1 MSAKTEEILESL
13 KSLSLLE
20 ASELVKQ
27 IEEAF
32 GVSAAASAGVVM
44 ASPGAAGADGDG
56 GATEEKTEF
65 DVVLDYKGLTIK
77 EMSDLRSRLQTTKGI
92 CKVTKNS
99 LMRKAIDGD
108 SNWNDLESLLTG
120 TNAFVLIKE
129 DVGGAVKAIQS
140 FQKDTKKSETKGA
153 LFEGRLLSD
162 SEIKEIASLPSKEV
176 LMAKIA
182 GALNGVATKIA
193 ISINEVPSGLARSL
207 KQHSEKSES

>member
-1 MSAKTEEILESL
+1 MRPLSKWTLPHFLLFLNYDPKTTMGRTIENKQKIVTEI
-13 KSLSLLE
+13 KSLLDD
-20 ASELVKQ
+20 SE
-27 IEEAF
+27 
-32 GVSAAASAGVVM
+32 M
-44 ASPGAAGADGDG
+44 AL
-56 GATEEKTEF
+56 
-65 DVVLDYKGLTIK
+65 VLDYKGLTIK
-77 EMSDLRSRLQTTKGI
+77 EMSDLRSRLQTNNGI

-99 LMRKAIDGD
+99 LMRKAISGN
-108 SNWNDLESLLTG
+108 SNWTDLESLLTG

-153 LFEGRLLSD
+153 LFEGRLLNE
-162 SEIKEIASLPSKEV
+162 SEIKEIANLPSREV

>member
-1 MSAKTEEILESL
+1 MDFAAFPALPKLRSKKKTMGRTIENKQKIVSEI
-13 KSLSLLE
+13 KSLLDD
-20 ASELVKQ
+20 SE
-27 IEEAF
+27 
-32 GVSAAASAGVVM
+32 M
-44 ASPGAAGADGDG
+44 A
-56 GATEEKTEF
+56 
-65 DVVLDYKGLTIK
+65 VVLDYKGLTIK
-77 EMSDLRSRLQTTKGI
+77 EMSDLRSRLQTNNGI

-99 LMRKAIDGD
+99 LMRKAIDGN
-108 SNWNDLESLLTG
+108 SNWTDLESLLTG

-140 FQKDTKKSETKGA
+140 FQKETKKSETKGA
-153 LFEGRLLSD
+153 LFEGRLLSE
-162 SEIKEIASLPSKEV
+162 SEIKEIASLPSREV

>member
-1 MSAKTEEILESL
+1 MWTLPHFLLFLNYDPKTTMGRTIENKQKIVTEI
-13 KSLSLLE
+13 KSLLDD
-20 ASELVKQ
+20 SE
-27 IEEAF
+27 
-32 GVSAAASAGVVM
+32 M
-44 ASPGAAGADGDG
+44 A
-56 GATEEKTEF
+56 
-65 DVVLDYKGLTIK
+65 VVLDYKGLTIK
-77 EMSDLRSRLQTTKGI
+77 EMSDLRSRLQTNNGI

-99 LMRKAIDGD
+99 LMRKAIDGN
-108 SNWNDLESLLTG
+108 SNWTDLESLLTG

-140 FQKDTKKSETKGA
+140 FQKETKKSETKGA
-153 LFEGRLLSD
+153 LFEGRLLSE
-162 SEIKEIASLPSKEV
+162 SEIKEIASLPSREV